1 MNLERKIDMS
11 LKKIAGTK
19 WLKLFSRTY
28 KDKNDNDRVWD
39 FCSRKDNP
47 DEVTDRADAVC
58 VVPFLEDGRM
68 VIIKQGRGTLNQYFI
83 ESVAGLH
90 DQPTVLKTAIKELKE
105 ETGLECYEPI
115 VFEDKLYNSI
125 GITDESCSYVF
136 CKAKG
141 EPSTEFCEASEDIEV
156 IIVDRKQARQLM
168 REETFSAKIWLILL
182 AYSNGFDWLSVE

>member
-1 MNLERKIDMS
+1 MS

-19 WLKLFSRTY
+19 WLKFFTRTY
-28 KDKNDNDRVWD
+28 KDKNGVERKWD

-47 DEVTDRADAVC
+47 DDDSPRADAVC

-68 VIIKQGRGTLNQYFI
+68 VIIKQGRGTLNGYLI
-83 ESVAGLH
+83 ENVAGIH
-90 DQPTVLKTAIKELKE
+90 DQPTVLETAVKELKE
-105 ETGLECYEPI
+105 ETGLECYDPI

-141 EPSTEFCEASEDIEV
+141 EPSTEFLEESEDIEV
-156 IIVDRKQARQLM
+156 IIVDREQARQLM
-168 REETFSAKIWLILL
+168 DEEIFSAKIWLILL
-182 AYSNGFDWLSVE
+182 AYSNGFDWLSVK